1 MERQPL
7 MAVREFNIP
16 FGPDK
21 TGGMGFAE
29 LGIDDQAEAVKDPFA
44 EPPADAFARARG
56 QELAGLPD
64 EPDLEDI
71 EGFVS
76 DDEPFGA
83 DLASEDTGRMGRLD
97 PNRWVA
103 DPAPAEAAEPEPEED
118 GGDDVQTSFA
128 ALRDSF
134 GQSREL
140 KARQREIDELI
151 EQLHADRE
159 ELADREDIIANYKE
173 LVAQQD
179 RIIEDA
185 SAAREEDKAQLSA
198 IAHDIEA
205 AEDELAEMREFHNRQ
220 MQPLESE
227 LGRARAGAEQAKND
241 ERSRKS
247 ELNAAEAELRKAASS
262 SDATMLQAKVDQF
275 HEAYERACDV
285 SAEAQDILDEVK
297 RIYDD
302 AVNEVESREGP
313 LERSIEDMEHHEAD
327 LRESIAQL
335 GDEISAARKRRQ
347 YCDAVYQY
355 PEETEKLRQAV
366 AADEEA
372 LDEMQM
378 DYDDLSALLAQTKAD
393 ARKAKVMLGLVL
405 AVVIVIIAVLFIVFT
420 RP

>member
-1 MERQPL
+1 

-29 LGIDDQAEAVKDPFA
+29 LGIEEQEESVKDPFA
-44 EPPADAFARARG
+44 EPPSDAFARARG
-56 QELAGLPD
+56 QERAGLPE
-64 EPDLEDI
+64 EPDLDDI
-71 EGFVS
+71 EEFS
-76 DDEPFGA
+76 LEEDPFEE
-83 DLASEDTGRMGRLD
+83 ASAPQQTGPVGRLIPFRREAED
-97 PNRWVA
+97 ASA
-103 DPAPAEAAEPEPEED
+103 DDPEPEGD

-151 EQLHADRE
+151 EQLQADRE
-159 ELADREDIIANYKE
+159 ELEDREDIIANYKE

-179 RIIEDA
+179 RIIEEA
-185 SAAREEDKAQLSA
+185 TAIREEDKAELSA
-198 IAHDIEA
+198 VAHDIEA
-205 AEDELAEMREFHNRQ
+205 AEAELAEMREFHNRQ
-220 MQPLESE
+220 MQPLETE

-285 SAEAQDILDEVK
+285 SADAQDILDEVK

-313 LERSIEDMEHHEAD
+313 LERSIQDMGHHEAD
-327 LRESIAQL
+327 LKESIAQL

-366 AADEEA
+366 AADEDA
-372 LDEMQM
+372 LEEMQM

-393 ARKAKVMLGLVL
+393 ARKAKAMLGLV
-405 AVVIVIIAVLFIVFT
+405 AAIVVVLLIVLFVVFT
-420 RP
+420 HP

>member
-1 MERQPL
+1 
-7 MAVREFNIP
+7 MAVREFDIP

-29 LGIDDQAEAVKDPFA
+29 LGIDDGAAARDPFA
-44 EPPADAFARARG
+44 EPPSDAFARARG
-56 QELAGLPD
+56 QERAGLPD

-71 EGFVS
+71 EEFALE
-76 DDEPFGA
+76 DDAFAVPEASQPTGPALHLPLRRRGA
-83 DLASEDTGRMGRLD
+83 EGD
-97 PNRWVA
+97 
-103 DPAPAEAAEPEPEED
+103 PEPPQPQDGPED
-118 GGDDVQTSFA
+118 GVQTSFA

-140 KARQREIDELI
+140 KARQREIDELAD
-151 EQLHADRE
+151 QLRLDRE
-159 ELADREDIIANYKE
+159 ELADREDIIANYE
-173 LVAQQD
+173 ALVAEQD
-179 RIIEDA
+179 RIIEEA
-185 SAAREEDKAQLSA
+185 SALREEDKAELSA

-205 AEDELAEMREFHNRQ
+205 AEDELAEMREYHNRQ
-220 MQPLESE
+220 MQPLETE

-247 ELNAAEAELRKAASS
+247 ELGAAEAELRKAASS

-275 HEAYERACDV
+275 REAYDKACDI
-285 SAEAQDILDEVK
+285 SAEAQDILAEVK

-313 LERSIEDMEHHEAD
+313 LERSIGDMEQHEEE
-327 LRESIAQL
+327 LKESIAQL

-355 PEETEKLRQAV
+355 PEETEKLRRTV

-372 LDEMQM
+372 LDEMQL
-378 DYDDLSALLAQTKAD
+378 DYDDLSALLARTKAD
-393 ARKAKVMLGLVL
+393 ARKAKVMLGLVVAVIAVL
-405 AVVIVIIAVLFIVFT
+405 VVAAVVIFT